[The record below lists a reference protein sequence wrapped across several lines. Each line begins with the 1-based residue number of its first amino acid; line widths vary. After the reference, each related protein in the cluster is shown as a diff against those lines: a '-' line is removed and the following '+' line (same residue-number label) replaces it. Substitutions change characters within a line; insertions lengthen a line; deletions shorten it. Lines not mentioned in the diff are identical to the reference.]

1 MAKIAVAEFPQHFSN
16 KRMNRRE
23 FLIGGGAL
31 LGATW
36 FSGSSFAAAPN
47 WTIGCFNRAWTKWG
61 GIDVALDGIKEAGFK
76 VMGLLTRSKT
86 DPFIGV
92 DATDEYLDALKKKI
106 AARGLKANLGAIRT
120 KVNGTAEEG
129 IKDLRVQI
137 DHAHTL
143 GLEWLM
149 SFGVDRPQD
158 HEMYFKIMADGAA
171 YSQERGIK
179 LVLKPHGGS
188 SGASEEILNSI
199 KAINHPNFSIW
210 YDAGNIIYYT
220 GKDPVTELEP
230 IAKYV
235 TGFCAKDCAAPKA
248 EVMVQLG
255 TGKVDFHKVFAVLKN
270 AGFNGP
276 IMLEGSDPGSSAA
289 EATANARA
297 NRQFLEKQISALG

>member
-1 MAKIAVAEFPQHFSN
+1 MEG
-16 KRMNRRE
+16 MNRRK
-23 FLIGGGAL
+23 FLIGASAFV
-31 LGATW
+31 GATVLSN
-36 FSGSSFAAAPN
+36 FGAPKD
-47 WTIGCFNRAWTKWG
+47 WTIGCFNRPWTKWG
-61 GIDVALDGIKEAGFK
+61 GVDVALDGTKEAGFS
-76 VMGLLTRSKT
+76 VFGLLTRTKT
-86 DPFIGV
+86 DPFIGA

-106 AARGLKANLGAIRT
+106 AARGLKANMAAIRT
-120 KVNGTAEEG
+120 KVDGPVEDG
-129 IKDLRVQI
+129 IKDLRKQI
-137 DHAHTL
+137 DNAQKL

-158 HEMYFKIMADGAA
+158 HDAYFKLMADGAA
-171 YSQERGIK
+171 YGKERGVK

-188 SGASEEILNSI
+188 SGASEEIIRSI

-248 EVMVQLG
+248 DVMVQFG
-255 TGKVDFHKVFAVLKN
+255 SGKVDFARVFGVLKA

-276 IMLEGSDPGSSAA
+276 IMLEGSDPGKSAA
-289 EATANARA
+289 EATANAKA
-297 NRQFLEKQISALG
+297 NREFLERTIAGLK

>member
-1 MAKIAVAEFPQHFSN
+1 
-16 KRMNRRE
+16 MNRRE
-23 FLIGGGAL
+23 FLIGTGAVVGASL
-31 LGATW
+31 IPNLGAA
-36 FSGSSFAAAPN
+36 GAN
-47 WTIGCFNRAWTKWG
+47 WTIGCFNRPWTKWG

-86 DPFIGV
+86 DPFIGA

-106 AARGLKANLGAIRT
+106 ASRGLKANLGAIRT
-120 KVNGTAEEG
+120 KVDGGVEEG
-129 IKDLRVQI
+129 IKDLRLQI
-137 DHAHTL
+137 DHAQKL

-158 HEMYFKIMADGAA
+158 HEPYFKLMADGAA
-171 YSQERGIK
+171 YAQERGLK

-188 SGASEEILNSI
+188 SGASEEILRSI

-255 TGKVDFHKVFAVLKN
+255 TGKVDFKKVFAVLKK
-270 AGFNGP
+270 AGFKGP
-276 IMLEGSDPGSSAA
+276 IMLEGSDPGKSAS
-289 EATANARA
+289 EATQNAKA
-297 NRQFLEKQISALG
+297 NREFLEKTLAAVG

>member
-1 MAKIAVAEFPQHFSN
+1 
-16 KRMNRRE
+16 
-23 FLIGGGAL
+23 
-31 LGATW
+31 
-36 FSGSSFAAAPN
+36 
-47 WTIGCFNRAWTKWG
+47 
-61 GIDVALDGIKEAGFK
+61 
-76 VMGLLTRSKT
+76 MGLLTRTKT
-86 DPFIGV
+86 EPLIGA
-92 DATDEYLDALKKKI
+92 DATPEYIAELKKKI

-120 KVNGTAEEG
+120 KVNGALEEG
-129 IKDLRVQI
+129 IQDLRAQI
-137 DHAHTL
+137 DHAHAL

-158 HEMYFKIMADGAA
+158 HDAYFKLMADGAA
-171 YSQERGIK
+171 YAKEHGLK

-188 SGASEEILNSI
+188 SGASEEILRSI

-220 GKDPVTELEP
+220 GKDPVAELEP

-248 EVMVQLG
+248 EVMTQLG
-255 TGKVDFHKVFAVLKN
+255 TGKVDFQKVFAVLKK

-276 IMLEGSDPGSSAA
+276 IMLEGSDPGKSAA

-297 NRQFLEKQISALG
+297 NRLFLEKVIASV